1 MADETQKIKIR
12 RVTDVHAD
20 FDNEGEEEN
29 GRFYFLFVLDD
40 GAEEYVMTPTVDD
53 GRLLMQMIT
62 ASDSLMLDTGRGRL
76 VMRGLN

>member
-1 MADETQKIKIR
+1 MAGETQKIQVR

-20 FDNEGEEEN
+20 FDNEGPEQN
-29 GRFYFLFVLDD
+29 GTFSFLFVLDD

-62 ASDSLMLDTGRGRL
+62 ASDSLMLDTARGRL
-76 VMRGLN
+76 VLRGLN